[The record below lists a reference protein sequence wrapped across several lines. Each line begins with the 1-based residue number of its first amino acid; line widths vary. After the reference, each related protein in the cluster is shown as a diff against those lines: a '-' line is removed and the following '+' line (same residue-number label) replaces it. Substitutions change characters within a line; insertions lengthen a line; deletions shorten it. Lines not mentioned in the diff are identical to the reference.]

1 MKVISTAL
9 PDIRVY
15 EPSRFGD
22 GRGYFCEWYN
32 SRTFA
37 AAGLDRHFVQ
47 DNISL
52 SSMPGTIRGLHFQK
66 PPHAQGKL
74 IGVLRGAM

>member
-37 AAGLDRHFVQ
+37 ASASPMKIV
-47 DNISL
+47 S
-52 SSMPGTIRGLHFQK
+52 IRLAS
-66 PPHAQGKL
+66 PSV
-74 IGVLRGAM
+74 VLG